1 MAVVLLLVVLTAAVV
16 IVALRFRSF
25 VYHQEAEKFE
35 DTLRLVEAEFTSLF
49 PAESEE
55 AVERIDRKCVEIGL
69 REQLRLTVIRPDGI
83 VVGDSYFDP
92 STLVNHANRME
103 IRDAFN
109 GSTGVSA
116 RYSDSADRKMLYV
129 AVPMTGYGEFL
140 GVLRASVPISAVNT
154 RLRDLWLRLLPPLLG
169 VLAVAAVILWLPFA
183 RVRAVF
189 ARLNGVA
196 KAMETR
202 NYEPAIVDPGW
213 TETHGLTDTIGSMA
227 LQLSERMNTVDR
239 QQSQEKAILA
249 SMIEAVIAIDS
260 QQRVITMNE
269 AAADLLGIPVGQ
281 ALGTRIEE
289 VVRLGGIL
297 EFIQRAV
304 GSNTAI
310 VENLRVYGD
319 GGEKYLRAHGTRL
332 VAAEGEDLGAL
343 VVLYDITRIHNLE
356 VVRKE
361 FAANVSHELKTPI
374 TSIKGFVE
382 TLLDDKLNDRG
393 ETERFLKIIAQQTE
407 RLNAIVDDLLSLAR
421 LEQSVE
427 REEVSLS
434 WNPVRPI
441 LEAAVSACAESTSA
455 KAITLRLV
463 CTDSLEAH
471 CNPQLLEQAVVN
483 LIDNAVKYSE
493 SGSEVTVAAA
503 TGDTEVEVSVE
514 DRGCGIEEQHFPRLF
529 ERFYRVDKARSRELG
544 GTGLGLAIVK
554 HIALA
559 HEGHVDVRSR
569 PGEGS
574 TFFIRFPQA
583 NRPV

>member
-1 MAVVLLLVVLTAAVV
+1 VVVTAAVV

-35 DTLRLVEAEFTSLF
+35 DTLRLIEAEFTSLF
-49 PAESEE
+49 PADSEE
-55 AVERIDRKCVEIGL
+55 AIERIDRKCVEIGR

-83 VVGDSYFDP
+83 VVGDTYFDP

-116 RYSDSADRKMLYV
+116 RHSDSADRKMLYV
-129 AVPMTGYGEFL
+129 AVPMTAFGGFL

-169 VLAVAAVILWLPFA
+169 VLAVSAVILWLPFA

-189 ARLNGVA
+189 ARLNGEA

-202 NYEPAIVDPGW
+202 NYEPVIVDPGW
-213 TETHGLTDTIGSMA
+213 PETNGLTDTIGAMA
-227 LQLSERMNTVDR
+227 LQLSERMNTVDL

-269 AAADLLGIPVGQ
+269 AAADLLGVPVGQ

-310 VENLRVYGD
+310 VENLRIYGE
-319 GGEKYLRAHGTRL
+319 GGERYLRAHGTRL
-332 VAAEGEDLGAL
+332 VAGVGEDLGAL

-393 ETERFLKIIAQQTE
+393 ETQRFLKIIAQQTE

-441 LEAAVSACAESTSA
+441 LEAAVSVCAESTSA
-455 KAITLRLV
+455 KEISLGLV
-463 CTDSLEAH
+463 CPDALEAH

-503 TGDTEVEVSVE
+503 AADTEVEVSVE
-514 DRGCGIEEQHFPRLF
+514 DRGCGIEEQHLPRLF

-559 HEGHVDVRSR
+559 HGGRVDVRSR
-569 PGEGS
+569 PEEGS

-583 NRPV
+583 KRPE